1 MIYENIWN
9 TKKKKKDKA
18 NILVTPEM
26 NMHCMEGHYLSRS

>member
-1 MIYENIWN
+1 MRIYEIL
-9 TKKKKKDKA
+9 KKKNYKA